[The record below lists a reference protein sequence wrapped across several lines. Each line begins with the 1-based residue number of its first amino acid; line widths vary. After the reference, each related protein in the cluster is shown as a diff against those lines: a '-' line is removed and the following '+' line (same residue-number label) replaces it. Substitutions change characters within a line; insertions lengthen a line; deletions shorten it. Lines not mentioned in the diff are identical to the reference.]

1 MVMVTPEFGAATSHL
16 TLEPMELIAASLFLS
31 SADCPDTETW
41 RQVTTK
47 IVHSTKVKHFRFFI
61 EDLLQSACCRSF
73 KSE

>member
-16 TLEPMELIAASLFLS
+16 TLEPMELITASLLLS

-41 RQVTTK
+41 KQATIK
-47 IVHSTKVKHFRFFI
+47 IVHSTENKHFGFFI
-61 EDLLQSACCRSF
+61 EDLLDRLAADHF